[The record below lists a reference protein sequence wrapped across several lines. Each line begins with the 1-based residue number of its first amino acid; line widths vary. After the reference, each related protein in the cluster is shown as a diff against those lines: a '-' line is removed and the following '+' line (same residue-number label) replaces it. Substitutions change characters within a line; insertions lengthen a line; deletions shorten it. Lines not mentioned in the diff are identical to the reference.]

1 MAEAPRESLREQ
13 QQSRAAAGEAKPS
26 SSGKAME
33 GVNAEVLTLGGLGLL
48 AYALY
53 SLVRIVLSGDSG
65 VGPEASLARMSQL
78 VSLYPVLLLGP
89 LLLFV
94 PQGARRQKG
103 FWKGVSRWLVFLLA
117 VMFLLFIPLAFLNQY
132 QVTQADSNQV
142 QRFEALLQKR
152 KQEIVTA
159 VAPLQAAEQFRS
171 VLTRFPEITEINIP
185 ANQSASQIRGGI
197 VDGINRGIK
206 AEVDQLRA
214 RQRQRMLVIS
224 TNVRS
229 VAAGSLIAGATLLS
243 LASWLLPWLNPA
255 GQAVAHTLKGMGS
268 TTGKAMRRMQRWN
281 PNLALARLLPRR
293 SPSKGR
299 SAPPTRQGNLLARLF
314 GQRAQRKG
322 RSRSHRS
329 RR

>member
-1 MAEAPRESLREQ
+1 MAEAPRSSLGEQ
-13 QQSRAAAGEAKPS
+13 PSRSSAVEAKPS
-26 SSGKAME
+26 GSGRPIE

-53 SLVRIVLSGDSG
+53 SLVRIVLGGDAG
-65 VGPEASLARMSQL
+65 VGPEASLSRMSQL

-117 VMFLLFIPLAFLNQY
+117 VMFLLFVPLAFLNQY
-132 QVTQADSNQV
+132 QVTQADANQV

-152 KQEIVTA
+152 KQEILSA
-159 VAPLQAAEQFRS
+159 VRPLRSADQFRG
-171 VLTRFPEITEINIP
+171 VLAKFPEVTQVNIP
-185 ANQSASQIRGGI
+185 PNQSASEIRQGI
-197 VDGINRGIK
+197 VDGIDRGIK

-214 RQRQRMLVIS
+214 RQRQRMLVIT

-229 VAAGSLIAGATLLS
+229 VAAGSLIAGLTLFS
-243 LASWLLPWLNPA
+243 LASWLLPWLQPA
-255 GQAVAHTLKGMGS
+255 GQALAHTIKGMGKGS
-268 TTGKAMRRMQRWN
+268 GSVLRRVQRWK
-281 PNLALARLLPRR
+281 PTIRLPRLLPRR
-293 SPSKGR
+293 GSSKLR
-299 SAPPTRQGNLLARLF
+299 LFSKRANPLARLF
-314 GQRAQRKG
+314 GKPAQRKG

>member
-1 MAEAPRESLREQ
+1 MAEAPRPSLGEQ
-13 QQSRAAAGEAKPS
+13 PSRSPAAEAKS
-26 SSGKAME
+26 SSSARPLE

-53 SLVRIVLSGDSG
+53 SLLRIVLSGDSG

-117 VMFLLFIPLAFLNQY
+117 VMFLLFVPLAFLNQY
-132 QVTQADSNQV
+132 QVTQADANQV

-152 KQEIVTA
+152 KQEILTA
-159 VAPLQAAEQFRS
+159 VRPLTAADQFRT
-171 VLTRFPEITEINIP
+171 VLARFPEVTQVNIP
-185 ANQSASQIRGGI
+185 PGQAAGEIRQGI
-197 VDGINRGIK
+197 ADGINRGIK

-214 RQRQRMLVIS
+214 RQRQRMLVIT

-229 VAAGSLIAGATLLS
+229 VAAGSLIAGLTLFT
-243 LASWLLPWLNPA
+243 LASWLLPWLQPA
-255 GQAVAHTLKGMGS
+255 GQALAHTVKGMGKGS
-268 TTGKAMRRMQRWN
+268 GTVMRRVQRWK
-281 PNLALARLLPRR
+281 PNFRLPRLLPRR
-293 SPSKGR
+293 SSTKLRLLSKR
-299 SAPPTRQGNLLARLF
+299 GNPLARLF
-314 GQRAQRKG
+314 GQRSQRKG

>member
-1 MAEAPRESLREQ
+1 MAEAPRPSLGEQ
-13 QQSRAAAGEAKPS
+13 PSRSPAAEAKS
-26 SSGKAME
+26 SSSARPLE

-53 SLVRIVLSGDSG
+53 SLLRIVLSGDSG

-117 VMFLLFIPLAFLNQY
+117 VMFLLFVPLAFLNQY
-132 QVTQADSNQV
+132 QVTQADANQV

-152 KQEIVTA
+152 KQEILTA
-159 VAPLQAAEQFRS
+159 VRPLTATDQFRT
-171 VLTRFPEITEINIP
+171 VLARFPEVTQVNIPPDQTATEIR
-185 ANQSASQIRGGI
+185 QGI
-197 VDGINRGIK
+197 ADGINRGIK

-214 RQRQRMLVIS
+214 RQRQRMLVIT

-229 VAAGSLIAGATLLS
+229 VAAGSLIAGLTLFT
-243 LASWLLPWLNPA
+243 LASWLLPWLQPA
-255 GQAVAHTLKGMGS
+255 GQALAHTVKGMGKGS
-268 TTGKAMRRMQRWN
+268 GTVMRRVQRWK
-281 PNLALARLLPRR
+281 PNFRLPRLLPRR
-293 SPSKGR
+293 SSTKLRLFSKR
-299 SAPPTRQGNLLARLF
+299 GNPLARLF
-314 GQRAQRKG
+314 GQRSQRKG

>member
-1 MAEAPRESLREQ
+1 MAEASRESLGEQ
-13 QQSRAAAGEAKPS
+13 TLSPTPAPEAKPS
-26 SSGKAME
+26 GSGRQIE
-33 GVNAEVLTLGGLGLL
+33 GVNTEVLTLGGLGLL

-53 SLVRIVLSGDSG
+53 SLVRIVLSGDAG
-65 VGPEASLARMSQL
+65 VGPEAALSRMSQL

-103 FWKGVSRWLVFLLA
+103 LWKGVSRWLVFLLA
-117 VMFLLFIPLAFLNQY
+117 VMFLLFIPLAFLTQY
-132 QVTQADSNQV
+132 QVTQADANQV

-159 VAPLQAAEQFRS
+159 VRPLTSADQFRG
-171 VLTRFPEITEINIP
+171 VLARFPEVTEVNIP
-185 ANQSASQIRGGI
+185 STQPASQIRTGI

-214 RQRQRMLVIS
+214 RQRQRMLAI
-224 TNVRS
+224 TLNVRS
-229 VAAGSLIAGATLLS
+229 VAAGSFIAGVTLLS

-255 GQAVAHTLKGMGS
+255 GQALAHTIKGIGNGFN
-268 TTGKAMRRMQRWN
+268 TALRKVQRWKPSIRLPRVTPRRGTPKLRLFKNIRN
-281 PNLALARLLPRR
+281 PLARLFAQRGK
-293 SPSKGR
+293 SKGR
-299 SAPPTRQGNLLARLF
+299 S
-314 GQRAQRKG
+314 QRP
-322 RSRSHRS
+322 RS

>member
-1 MAEAPRESLREQ
+1 MAEAPRPSLGEQ
-13 QQSRAAAGEAKPS
+13 PSRSPAAEAKS
-26 SSGKAME
+26 SSSARPIE

-53 SLVRIVLSGDSG
+53 SLLRIVLSGDSG

-78 VSLYPVLLLGP
+78 VSLYPVMLLGP

-117 VMFLLFIPLAFLNQY
+117 VMFLLFVPLAFLNQY
-132 QVTQADSNQV
+132 QVTQADANQV

-152 KQEIVTA
+152 KQEILTA
-159 VAPLQAAEQFRS
+159 VRPLTAADQFRT
-171 VLTRFPEITEINIP
+171 VLARFPEVTQVNIP
-185 ANQSASQIRGGI
+185 PDQAAGEIRQGI
-197 VDGINRGIK
+197 ADGINRGIK

-214 RQRQRMLVIS
+214 RQRQRMLVI
-224 TNVRS
+224 TMNVRS
-229 VAAGSLIAGATLLS
+229 VAAGSLIAGLTLFT
-243 LASWLLPWLNPA
+243 LASWLLPWLQPA
-255 GQAVAHTLKGMGS
+255 GQALAHTVKGMGQGS
-268 TTGKAMRRMQRWN
+268 GTVMRRVQRWK
-281 PNLALARLLPRR
+281 PSLRLPRLLPRR
-293 SPSKGR
+293 SSTKLRLFSKR
-299 SAPPTRQGNLLARLF
+299 GNPLARLF
-314 GQRAQRKG
+314 GQRSQRKG